1 MARRRHTP
9 EQTIR
14 KLREG
19 EKLLNEG
26 KNIDEVCKHLEVS
39 APTWHRWVAQY
50 GGMKGEDAKRL
61 EELEKQNQRLKKIAA
76 DQALDIDMLRELNR
90 DAPIDVKW

>member
-19 EKLLNEG
+19 EKLLKEG
-26 KNIDEVCKHLEVS
+26 KNIDEVCKALGGVGPDLASLGGPVRRDEGCGHQ
-39 APTWHRWVAQY
+39 TAQ
-50 GGMKGEDAKRL
+50 GVGETKPAV
-61 EELEKQNQRLKKIAA
+61 EEDR
-76 DQALDIDMLRELNR
+76 R
-90 DAPIDVKW
+90 

>member
-26 KNIDEVCKHLEVS
+26 RGIDEVCKYL
-39 APTWHRWVAQY
+39 
-50 GGMKGEDAKRL
+50 
-61 EELEKQNQRLKKIAA
+61 
-76 DQALDIDMLRELNR
+76 
-90 DAPIDVKW
+90 DAPR

>member
-39 APTWHRWVAQY
+39 APTWHRWVASTA
-50 GGMKGEDAKRL
+50 G
-61 EELEKQNQRLKKIAA
+61 
-76 DQALDIDMLRELNR
+76 
-90 DAPIDVKW
+90 

>member
-26 KNIDEVCKHLEVS
+26 KGIDEVCKHLEVS
-39 APTWHRWVAQY
+39 APDLASLASPVRRDEGRGRQTAHR
-50 GGMKGEDAKRL
+50 
-61 EELEKQNQRLKKIAA
+61 
-76 DQALDIDMLRELNR
+76 
-90 DAPIDVKW
+90 P

>member
-26 KNIDEVCKHLEVS
+26 KGIDKVCKHLEVS
-39 APTWHRWVAQY
+39 APTWHRWVDRAGNPLPRPGRQLRRAVI
-50 GGMKGEDAKRL
+50 ENLLRN
-61 EELEKQNQRLKKIAA
+61 ELIICDEVGFAP
-76 DQALDIDMLRELNR
+76 LDNTGT
-90 DAPIDVKW
+90 